1 VGNGAGR
8 TPCFKMDEEDLL
20 SALEG
25 NKAEAP
31 DNEGWEAISVDKS
44 SLPSDISSMPFAQRC
59 KLTRCLRPR
68 GDR

>member
-8 TPCFKMDEEDLL
+8 TPCLRIEEEDLL

-25 NKAEAP
+25 NNADAP

-44 SLPSDISSMPFAQRC
+44 SLPSDISSMPFVQS
-59 KLTRCLRPR
+59 
-68 GDR
+68 